1 MQFSHSGRSGFRLSA
16 VLQLREGE
24 RDKMAH
30 ALAKIEDSLLSIDRR
45 LRSIADERSDSQKV
59 IRHHRIGRIP
69 IERLL
74 DHHRYEMQLDESEDL
89 LKRERLTLLEQSR
102 AKRER
107 LVEANLEL
115 KKIEQLAERERKN
128 QERKDRLDQ
137 QKVIDDFAI
146 AAFWRKTS
154 SSFTA
159 DD

>member
-1 MQFSHSGRSGFRLSA
+1 MQFSHPGRSGFRLSA
-16 VLQLREGE
+16 MLQLREGE

-30 ALAKIEDSLLSIDRR
+30 ALAKIKDSLLSIDHR
-45 LRSIADERSDSQKV
+45 LRSIADERSDLQKV

-89 LKRERLTLLEQSR
+89 LKRERLTLLEKSR
-102 AKRER
+102 AKREK

-115 KKIEQLAERERKN
+115 KKIEKLAERERRK
-128 QERKDRLDQ
+128 QERKDLLDQ
-137 QKVIDDFAI
+137 QKVIDDFAM
-146 AAFWRKTS
+146 ATFWRQAS